1 MAKLEPALR
10 QKVSELNQMQMNELE
25 KFSNML
31 RQRITTILTDV
42 DSQLENVF
50 LLEDVDL
57 EIKIEIQRR
66 QQR

>member
-25 KFSNML
+25 KFSQLL

-42 DSQLENVF
+42 EDQFDNVF
-50 LLEDVDL
+50 LLEDISM
-57 EIKIEIQRR
+57 EIELEIQRR